1 MNPCYEFILRLVLLT
16 GYLSL
21 NYLNAD
27 TVRVVG
33 SNFAGEALGI
43 DANSEEKMGAHSV
56 HYHMTGSLIG
66 VIKLQENLADIAFV
80 VQTAKN
86 PTWVLGSL
94 FCRSGREPA

>member
-1 MNPCYEFILRLVLLT
+1 MDFKKA
-16 GYLSL
+16 L

-66 VIKLQENLADIAFV
+66 VIKLQENLADVAFV